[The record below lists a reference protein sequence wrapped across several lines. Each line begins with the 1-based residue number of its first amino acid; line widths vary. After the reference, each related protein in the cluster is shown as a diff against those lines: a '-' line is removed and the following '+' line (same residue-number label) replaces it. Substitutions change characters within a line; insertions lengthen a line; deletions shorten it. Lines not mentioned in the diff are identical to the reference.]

1 MTDGAVLHYR
11 ILEKLGEGGMGV
23 VYKALD
29 TRLDRTVA
37 IKTLPS
43 LDPKRRRQFL
53 WEARAAAG
61 LRHPNIVVVHD
72 LVVEGDSE
80 FIVMEYIPGR
90 PLSECLENGPLPL
103 DTALAYARE
112 IASALETAHAAG
124 IVHRDLKP
132 SNILVTPEGSIK
144 LVDFGLALL
153 QQQDIA
159 GAPPA
164 GGTFGYISPEQ
175 AAGER
180 ATAQSDV
187 FSFGAVLFE
196 MVTGRRAIDGRTA
209 TCVLEAVSRE
219 LPAAGSLVSDVPPA
233 LDKIVQQC
241 LRQDPKRRFQH
252 MGDVRLALE
261 EVEAGAQ
268 LQESRVSWWRRGLIA
283 GALTAILLAGWLV
296 LGSHSLRDTPSN
308 PIPLTSFT
316 GREEQPA
323 WSPDGRQVAFVWT
336 GEKDDRRSI
345 YVVQPG
351 STQVLRL
358 TSGPGSDSGPAWS
371 PDSRW
376 IAYAHAARGC
386 YYLELVSPLGGPSR
400 MLLMHAWSLGSPSW
414 SPDGRMIV
422 LKATP
427 DRDRS
432 SELWVLDVETGAH
445 FRLTSPPEGIPG
457 DLTPALSPDGRTLAF
472 TRKTAWHTSELY
484 LLDLK
489 RDLHPAGAPR
499 QVTKLGYV
507 GRPAWTPDGE
517 RILFEASAQEGDGL
531 WQIDRGG
538 RHPRPVFGVPETAG
552 EPAIARR
559 PDGHWSLVF
568 MNEVGDR
575 KIRRY
580 PTEVN
585 SQGAV
590 AELVPSSREQSHP
603 RYSPDGKRLA
613 FSSTRSRFQ
622 EIWMANADGSQPV
635 QLTDLRHQLTE
646 VGHWSPDGAL
656 IAFVSQDRGHRN
668 IYTIASSGGPPV
680 AITNDPGVRNGSGWS
695 HDGAAY
701 YYTATH
707 SGRDEVWKVPRG
719 GGRPEQA
726 ATGWGGFE
734 SGAGVFYYW
743 REVPGRG
750 ALLMQRTALGE
761 RELPLGPRAPAH
773 APMWP
778 ARTGFYFRA
787 QGKDDIYLYDETRGE
802 AVEVLKR
809 PPEFFNAFCIS
820 PDGEWFVSDFM
831 GKPSV
836 DLMLMEHFR

>member
-29 TRLDRTVA
+29 TRLDRPVA

-72 LVVEGDSE
+72 LVAEGDSE

-103 DTALAYARE
+103 ATALAYARE

-132 SNILVTPEGSIK
+132 SNILVTPEGSVK
-144 LVDFGLALL
+144 LVDFGLAML
-153 QQQDIA
+153 QQQDVA

-175 AAGER
+175 AQGER

-196 MVTGRRAIDGRTA
+196 MVTGQRAINGRTA
-209 TCVLEAVSRE
+209 ACVLEAVSSGVP
-219 LPAAGSLVSDVPPA
+219 PARSLAWGVPPA

-241 LRQDPKRRFQH
+241 LRKDPKRRFQH

-261 EVEAGAQ
+261 DVEAGTEAAQ
-268 LQESRVSWWRRGLIA
+268 PRVASRWRRALMY
-283 GALTAILLAGWLV
+283 GALTAILPVGWLLV
-296 LGSHSLRDTPSN
+296 GSHSPDTPSN
-308 PIPLTSFT
+308 PIPLTSFP
-316 GREEQPA
+316 GREEQAA
-323 WSPDGRQVAFVWT
+323 WSPQGQQVAFAGT
-336 GEKDDRRSI
+336 DEKDGRRSI
-345 YVVQPG
+345 CVIQPG
-351 STQVLRL
+351 SIQVLRL
-358 TSGPGSDSGPAWS
+358 TSGPGSDAWPAWS
-371 PDSRW
+371 PDGRW
-376 IAYAHAARGC
+376 IAYAHAGRGC
-386 YYLELVSPLGGPSR
+386 YSLELVSPLGGPSR
-400 MLLMHAWSLGSPSW
+400 VLLMHGWFLGTPSW

-422 LKATP
+422 LQAIP
-427 DRDRS
+427 ERSRS
-432 SELWVLDVETGAH
+432 SELWALNVGTGEH
-445 FRLTSPPEGIPG
+445 FPLTSPPAGIPG
-457 DLTPALSPDGRTLAF
+457 DLGAAVSPDGRTLAF
-472 TRKTAWHTSELY
+472 TRKTAWRTAELY

-489 RDLHPAGAPR
+489 RDLHPAGAAR
-499 QVTKLGYV
+499 RVTKLGYV

-517 RILFEASAQEGDGL
+517 RILFDSPAQTGTGV
-531 WQIDRGG
+531 WQINRDGK
-538 RHPRPVFGVPETAG
+538 HARPVFGVPETAG

-559 PDGHWSLVF
+559 PDGHWSLAF
-568 MNEVGDR
+568 TNEVGNR
-575 KIRRY
+575 TIRRY
-580 PTEVN
+580 PTEGN
-585 SQGAV
+585 SQGAM
-590 AELVPSSREQSHP
+590 AELVPSSRGQSHP

-613 FSSTRSRFQ
+613 FSSTRSGYQ
-622 EIWMANADGSQPV
+622 EIWLANADGSQPV
-635 QLTDLRHQLTE
+635 QLTDVRHQLTE

-656 IAFVSQDRGHRN
+656 IAFVSQDRGYRN
-668 IYTIASSGGPPV
+668 LYAIAASGGP
-680 AITNDPGVRNGSGWS
+680 AAALTNDPGVQSGNGWS

-734 SGAGVFYYW
+734 SGSGMFYYW
-743 REVPGRG
+743 RDVPGRG
-750 ALLMQRTALGE
+750 AVFMQRTALAE
-761 RELPLGPRAPAH
+761 QELALGPRLPVR

-778 ARTGFYFRA
+778 AHTGFYYRA
-787 QGKDDIYLYDETRGE
+787 RGTDDVYFYDETRGE
-802 AVEVLKR
+802 PVLALKR
-809 PPEFFNAFCIS
+809 PPGLFNAFCIS
-820 PDGEWFVSDFM
+820 PDGQWFVSDFQ
-831 GKPSV
+831 GKASV
-836 DLMLMEHFR
+836 DLMMMEHFR